1 MFFVF
6 YTEEWIFQKY
16 GIKINQI
23 MPHLTLTDN
32 NFHNPP
38 KLIDVAK
45 ETEAA
50 IHAYEDLQLV
60 ANKSLK
66 ELCKNQSLLVFPQCL
81 GEHDDGIEEQF
92 IVQFEGSAKFNDEDK
107 IVSCDDVKIKTGN
120 LMGFIGF
127 SGKGC
132 HGTKLEIRSRFSEN
146 ADNNKTENNNQD
158 FFLHYMLEKV
168 FKINLFNLNYSYN
181 NSSGLDFIYLI
192 FPYFLKRALN
202 QGLFKTYKTFERND
216 SAVKGAINVSRHI
229 RQNVPFGGRVAY
241 RSREYTFDN
250 HIMQLIRHTIEYIK
264 TKPSGKS
271 ILTQDPDTQKAVSQI
286 NEVTNETYSL
296 QKRSKVIFENLKPL
310 NHSYYLDYN
319 YLQQLC
325 LMILNNANSQYSASS
340 SPIYGILFD
349 GAWLWEEYLWIILK
363 DATLEGKNFVHPN
376 NRTGKGGIHLFK
388 KGRGLRYPD
397 FYRKSD
403 NIVLDAKYKAL
414 SYNSKNEDDIFS
426 EIKISFKRDDI
437 HQLVTY
443 MYILKA
449 EKGGFIFPDK
459 YRNEYS
465 DDTIRTLP
473 NWLELEGYGKKING
487 FGLVIP
493 SVKDYNLFK
502 DKMYNL
508 EKNLL
513 NKIDNT

>member
-1 MFFVF
+1 
-6 YTEEWIFQKY
+6 
-16 GIKINQI
+16 
-23 MPHLTLTDN
+23 MPHITLTDN

-38 KLIDVAK
+38 KLLDVAQ
-45 ETEAA
+45 ETESA

-66 ELCKNQSLLVFPQCL
+66 DLCKNQSLLVFPQCL
-81 GEHDDGIEEQF
+81 GEHDDGIEDQF

-146 ADNNKTENNNQD
+146 GQAKFAENAENSKTENYNQD

-181 NSSGLDFIYLI
+181 NSSGFDFIYLI

-264 TKPSGKS
+264 TKPNGKS

-310 NHSYYLDYN
+310 NHPYYLDYN

-325 LMILNNANSQYSASS
+325 LMILNNANSQYSTSS

-349 GAWLWEEYLWIILK
+349 GAWLWEEYLWTILK
-363 DATLEGKNFVHPN
+363 DATLGSKNFEHPTN
-376 NRTGKGGIHLFK
+376 KNRKGGIRLFDNSLDPEDSSFK
-388 KGRGLRYPD
+388 KCYRRIYPD
-397 FYRKSD
+397 FYCENSREDSND
-403 NIVLDAKYKAL
+403 GIILDAKYKRL
-414 SYNSKNEDDIFS
+414 EKGLIRDDLYQIISYMHTM
-426 EIKISFKRDDI
+426 KIS
-437 HQLVTY
+437 T
-443 MYILKA
+443 
-449 EKGGFIFPDK
+449 GGFVYPQKENEELAEQKPTK
-459 YRNEYS
+459 YHLAN
-465 DDTIRTLP
+465 DTGIIKTF
-473 NWLELEGYGKKING
+473 G
-487 FGLVIP
+487 FVIP
-493 SVKDYNLFK
+493 QCETDYEPFQRK
-502 DKMYNL
+502 IQKM
-508 EKNLL
+508 EKELVREIL
-513 NKIDNT
+513 S

>member
-1 MFFVF
+1 MS
-6 YTEEWIFQKY
+6 
-16 GIKINQI
+16 
-23 MPHLTLTDN
+23 HLTLTDN
-32 NFHNPP
+32 NFANPVSLTTLL
-38 KLIDVAK
+38 KDDVQAQ
-45 ETEAA
+45 
-50 IHAYEDLQLV
+50 IYAYEDLQLV

-92 IVQFEGSAKFNDEDK
+92 IVQFEGSAKFDDEDK

-132 HGTKLEIRSRFSEN
+132 HGTKLEIRSRFTEN
-146 ADNNKTENNNQD
+146 ADNNKAENKNQD

-168 FKINLFNLNYSYN
+168 FKINLFNLNYSYS
-181 NSSGLDFIYLI
+181 NSSGFDFIYLI

-264 TKPSGKS
+264 TKPIGKS
-271 ILTQDPDTQKAVSQI
+271 ILAQDEEIRKVVLQI

-310 NHSYYLDYN
+310 NHPYYLDYN

-325 LMILNNANSQYSASS
+325 LMILNNANCQYSASS

-349 GAWLWEEYLWIILK
+349 GAWLWEEYLWTILK
-363 DATLEGKNFVHPN
+363 DATLGSKNFEHPTN
-376 NRTGKGGIHLFK
+376 KNRKGGIRLFDNSLDPEDSSFK
-388 KGRGLRYPD
+388 KCFRRIYPD
-397 FYRKSD
+397 FYRENTKPENED
-403 NIVLDAKYKAL
+403 FLKNDGVILDAKYKQL
-414 SYNSKNEDDIFS
+414 DKGLV
-426 EIKISFKRDDI
+426 RDDLYQI
-437 HQLVTY
+437 ISY
-443 MYILKA
+443 MHTMKIPT
-449 EKGGFIFPDK
+449 GGFVYPVASTTL
-459 YRNEYS
+459 RNRES
-465 DDTIRTLP
+465 AGNVVLDTYCLANNT
-473 NWLELEGYGKKING
+473 G
-487 FGLVIP
+487 FIKSFGFVIP
-493 SVKDYNLFK
+493 ECETDYAAFQQEMRK
-502 DKMYNL
+502 TEDKL
-508 EKNLL
+508 VQEILS
-513 NKIDNT
+513 

>member
-1 MFFVF
+1 
-6 YTEEWIFQKY
+6 
-16 GIKINQI
+16 
-23 MPHLTLTDN
+23 MPHITLTDN

-38 KLIDVAK
+38 KLLDVAK
-45 ETEAA
+45 ETDSA

-66 ELCKNQSLLVFPQCL
+66 DLCKNQSLLVFPQCL

-92 IVQFEGSAKFNDEDK
+92 IVQLEGSAKFNDEDK

-181 NSSGLDFIYLI
+181 SSGFDLIYLI
-192 FPYFLKRALN
+192 FPYYLKRALN

-264 TKPSGKS
+264 TKPIGKS
-271 ILTQDPDTQKAVSQI
+271 ILTQDSDIQKAVFQI
-286 NEVTNETYSL
+286 NEVTNETYSF

-310 NHSYYLDYN
+310 NHPYYLDYN

-325 LMILNNANSQYSASS
+325 LMILNNVNSQYSASS

-349 GAWLWEEYLWIILK
+349 GAWLWEEYLWTILK
-363 DATLEGKNFVHPN
+363 DAKFGDKKFEHPTNKN
-376 NRTGKGGIHLFK
+376 RKGGIRLFDNSLDPEDSSFK
-388 KGRGLRYPD
+388 KCFRRIYPD
-397 FYRKSD
+397 FYCENSNED
-403 NIVLDAKYKAL
+403 SNDGIILDAKYKRLENGLVRDDLYQIISYMHTMKIPTGGFVYPQKEKEELAEQNPKKYYL
-414 SYNSKNEDDIFS
+414 ANNTGIIKTFGFMVPQKCNNYNSFREL
-426 EIKISFKRDDI
+426 IKAKETFLTSIN
-437 HQLVTY
+437 
-443 MYILKA
+443 
-449 EKGGFIFPDK
+449 K
-459 YRNEYS
+459 Y
-465 DDTIRTLP
+465 
-473 NWLELEGYGKKING
+473 
-487 FGLVIP
+487 
-493 SVKDYNLFK
+493 
-502 DKMYNL
+502 
-508 EKNLL
+508 
-513 NKIDNT
+513 

>member
-1 MFFVF
+1 MS
-6 YTEEWIFQKY
+6 
-16 GIKINQI
+16 
-23 MPHLTLTDN
+23 HLTVTDN

-38 KLIDVAK
+38 NLLDVAQSSDS
-45 ETEAA
+45 A

-81 GEHDDGIEEQF
+81 GEHDDGIEDQF
-92 IVQFEGSAKFNDEDK
+92 VVQLEGSAKFNDEDK
-107 IVSCDDVKIKTGN
+107 IISCDDVKIKTGN

-132 HGTKLEIRSRFSEN
+132 HGTKLEIRSRFAEN
-146 ADNNKTENNNQD
+146 AENNKTENNNQD

-181 NSSGLDFIYLI
+181 NSSGFDFIYLI

-229 RQNVPFGGRVAY
+229 RQNVPFGGRIAY

-264 TKPSGKS
+264 TKPIGKS
-271 ILTQDPDTQKAVSQI
+271 ILTQEPDIQKAVLQI

-310 NHSYYLDYN
+310 NHPYYLDYN

-325 LMILNNANSQYSASS
+325 LMILNNVNSQYSACF

-349 GAWLWEEYLWIILK
+349 GAWLWEEYLWTILK
-363 DATLEGKNFVHPN
+363 DATLDGKNFVHPTN
-376 NRTGKGGIHLFK
+376 KDGKGGIRLFDNSLDPEDSSFK
-388 KGRGLRYPD
+388 KCFRRIYPD
-397 FYRKSD
+397 FYCENSSED
-403 NIVLDAKYKAL
+403 SNDGIILDAKYKRL
-414 SYNSKNEDDIFS
+414 ENGLV
-426 EIKISFKRDDI
+426 RDDLYQI
-437 HQLVTY
+437 ISY
-443 MYILKA
+443 MHTMKIPT
-449 EKGGFIFPDK
+449 GGFIYPQKEKVKLAEQKPAK
-459 YRNEYS
+459 YHLANN
-465 DDTIRTLP
+465 TGII
-473 NWLELEGYGKKING
+473 KIFG
-487 FGLVIP
+487 FVIP
-493 SVKDYNLFK
+493 QNVSEYTSFYK
-502 DKMYNL
+502 KMENS
-508 EKNLL
+508 EKEL
-513 NKIDNT
+513 IDTL

>member
-1 MFFVF
+1 MS
-6 YTEEWIFQKY
+6 I
-16 GIKINQI
+16 
-23 MPHLTLTDN
+23 HLTLEDN
-32 NFHNPP
+32 
-38 KLIDVAK
+38 KIK
-45 ETEAA
+45 ELSDKQLSQQSQ
-50 IHAYEDLQLV
+50 IHVYEDLQLV

-66 ELCKNQSLLVFPQCL
+66 DLCKNQSLLVFPHCL

-146 ADNNKTENNNQD
+146 ADNNKAEKNNQD

-181 NSSGLDFIYLI
+181 NSSSFDLIYLI

-271 ILTQDPDTQKAVSQI
+271 ILTQDPDTQKAVLQI

-310 NHSYYLDYN
+310 NHPYYLDYN
-319 YLQQLC
+319 YLQKLC
-325 LMILNNANSQYSASS
+325 LMILNNANSQYSTSS

-349 GAWLWEEYLWIILK
+349 GAWLWEEYLWTILK
-363 DATLEGKNFVHPN
+363 DAGLGGKNFVHPTN
-376 NRTGKGGIHLFK
+376 KDRKGGIRLFDNSVDPEDSSV
-388 KGRGLRYPD
+388 RNCYRRIYPD
-397 FYRKSD
+397 FYCENLAEDSTD
-403 NIVLDAKYKAL
+403 GIILDAKYKQL
-414 SYNSKNEDDIFS
+414 DKGLV
-426 EIKISFKRDDI
+426 RDDLYQI
-437 HQLVTY
+437 ISY
-443 MYILKA
+443 MHTMKIPT
-449 EKGGFIFPDK
+449 GGFVYPVASTTLSN
-459 YRNEYS
+459 RES
-465 DDTIRTLP
+465 DSYHLANNTGVI
-473 NWLELEGYGKKING
+473 KSFG
-487 FGLVIP
+487 FVIP
-493 SVKDYNLFK
+493 ECETDYAAFQQEMRKTEDELVQ
-502 DKMYNL
+502 
-508 EKNLL
+508 EIHR
-513 NKIDNT
+513 KIF

>member
-1 MFFVF
+1 MS
-6 YTEEWIFQKY
+6 
-16 GIKINQI
+16 
-23 MPHLTLTDN
+23 HLTLTDN
-32 NFHNPP
+32 NFANPVS
-38 KLIDVAK
+38 LTTLLEDNVQAQILV
-45 ETEAA
+45 
-50 IHAYEDLQLV
+50 YEDLQLV
-60 ANKSLK
+60 GNKSLK

-92 IVQFEGSAKFNDEDK
+92 IFQFEGSAKINDEGK

-146 ADNNKTENNNQD
+146 KNQD

-181 NSSGLDFIYLI
+181 NFSGFDFIYLI

-271 ILTQDPDTQKAVSQI
+271 ILTQEPDTQKAVLQI

-310 NHSYYLDYN
+310 NHPYYLDYN

-325 LMILNNANSQYSASS
+325 LMILNNANSQYSTSS

-349 GAWLWEEYLWIILK
+349 GAWLWEEYLWTILN
-363 DATLEGKNFVHPN
+363 DATLVGKNFVHPTN
-376 NRTGKGGIHLFK
+376 KDRKGGIRLFDTSLDPEDSSFK
-388 KGRGLRYPD
+388 KCYRRIYPD
-397 FYRKSD
+397 FYCENSREDSND
-403 NIVLDAKYKAL
+403 GIILDAKYKRL
-414 SYNSKNEDDIFS
+414 ENGLV
-426 EIKISFKRDDI
+426 RDDLYQIISYMHTMKI
-437 HQLVTY
+437 HT
-443 MYILKA
+443 
-449 EKGGFIFPDK
+449 GGFIYPIASTTLNKRESAGNVVLDK
-459 YRNEYS
+459 YCLANN
-465 DDTIRTLP
+465 T
-473 NWLELEGYGKKING
+473 G
-487 FGLVIP
+487 FIKSFGFVIP
-493 SVKDYNLFK
+493 ECENNYVAFQQKMQNAEMDFVQQRLSTSIKKD
-502 DKMYNL
+502 
-508 EKNLL
+508 E
-513 NKIDNT
+513 

>member
-1 MFFVF
+1 
-6 YTEEWIFQKY
+6 
-16 GIKINQI
+16 

-32 NFHNPP
+32 NFNNPP

-45 ETEAA
+45 ETDSA
-50 IHAYEDLQLV
+50 IRVYEDLQLV

-66 ELCKNQSLLVFPQCL
+66 DLCKNQSLLVFPQCL

-132 HGTKLEIRSRFSEN
+132 HGTKLEIRSRF
-146 ADNNKTENNNQD
+146 TENGEETENKNQD

-181 NSSGLDFIYLI
+181 NSSSFDLIYLI

-264 TKPSGKS
+264 TKPIGKS
-271 ILTQDPDTQKAVSQI
+271 ILAQDEEIRKAVAQFV
-286 NEVTNETYSL
+286 EVTNETYSL

-310 NHSYYLDYN
+310 NHPYYLDYN

-349 GAWLWEEYLWIILK
+349 GAWLWEEYLWTILK
-363 DATLEGKNFVHPN
+363 GATLGSKKFEHPTN
-376 NRTGKGGIHLFK
+376 KDRKGGIRLFDNSLDPEDSSVK
-388 KGRGLRYPD
+388 NCYRRIYPD
-397 FYRKSD
+397 FYRENTKPENED
-403 NIVLDAKYKAL
+403 FLKNDGVILDAKYKQL
-414 SYNSKNEDDIFS
+414 DKGLV
-426 EIKISFKRDDI
+426 RDDLYQI
-437 HQLVTY
+437 ISY
-443 MYILKA
+443 MHTMKIPT
-449 EKGGFIFPDK
+449 GGFIYPVASTTLSNRESAENVVLDK
-459 YRNEYS
+459 YCLANNTGVIKS
-465 DDTIRTLP
+465 F
-473 NWLELEGYGKKING
+473 G
-487 FGLVIP
+487 FVIP
-493 SVKDYNLFK
+493 ESETDYAAFQQEMRK
-502 DKMYNL
+502 TEDKL
-508 EKNLL
+508 VQEILS
-513 NKIDNT
+513 

>member
-1 MFFVF
+1 
-6 YTEEWIFQKY
+6 
-16 GIKINQI
+16 
-23 MPHLTLTDN
+23 MPHITLTDN

-38 KLIDVAK
+38 KLLEVAK
-45 ETEAA
+45 ETDSA
-50 IHAYEDLQLV
+50 IYAYEDLQLV

-66 ELCKNQSLLVFPQCL
+66 DLCKNQSLLVFPQCL
-81 GEHDDGIEEQF
+81 GEHEDGIEDQF

-146 ADNNKTENNNQD
+146 GEAKFAENNNQD

-181 NSSGLDFIYLI
+181 NSSGFDFIYLI

-264 TKPSGKS
+264 TKPNGKS
-271 ILTQDPDTQKAVSQI
+271 ILTQEPDIQKAVFQI

-310 NHSYYLDYN
+310 NHPYYLDYN

-325 LMILNNANSQYSASS
+325 LMILNNANSQYSTSS

-349 GAWLWEEYLWIILK
+349 GAWLWEEYLWTILK
-363 DATLEGKNFVHPN
+363 DAKFGDKKFVHPTN
-376 NRTGKGGIHLFK
+376 KDRKGGIRLFDNSLDPEDSSVK
-388 KGRGLRYPD
+388 NCYRRIYPD
-397 FYRKSD
+397 FYCENSREDSND
-403 NIVLDAKYKAL
+403 GIILDAKYKRL
-414 SYNSKNEDDIFS
+414 ENGLVRDDLYQIISYMHTM
-426 EIKISFKRDDI
+426 KISTGGFVYPQKEKEDLSEQKPAKYHLANNTGIIKTFGFVVPQCETDYEPF
-437 HQLVTY
+437 QKK
-443 MYILKA
+443 MQKA
-449 EKGGFIFPDK
+449 EK
-459 YRNEYS
+459 
-465 DDTIRTLP
+465 
-473 NWLELEGYGKKING
+473 ELVREI
-487 FGLVIP
+487 L
-493 SVKDYNLFK
+493 S
-502 DKMYNL
+502 
-508 EKNLL
+508 
-513 NKIDNT
+513 

>member
-1 MFFVF
+1 
-6 YTEEWIFQKY
+6 
-16 GIKINQI
+16 

-38 KLIDVAK
+38 KLLEVAK
-45 ETEAA
+45 ETDSA
-50 IHAYEDLQLV
+50 IQAYEDLQLV

-66 ELCKNQSLLVFPQCL
+66 DLCKNQSLLVFPQCL

-107 IVSCDDVKIKTGN
+107 IISCDDVKIKTGN

-146 ADNNKTENNNQD
+146 ADNNKAEKNNQD

-181 NSSGLDFIYLI
+181 NSSGFDFIYLI

-264 TKPSGKS
+264 TKPIGKS

-310 NHSYYLDYN
+310 NHPYYLDYN

-325 LMILNNANSQYSASS
+325 LMILNNANSQYSTSS

-349 GAWLWEEYLWIILK
+349 GAWLWEKYLWTILK
-363 DATLEGKNFVHPN
+363 DAKFGCKNFVHPTN
-376 NRTGKGGIHLFK
+376 KDRKGGIRLFDNTISDEDSSV
-388 KGRGLRYPD
+388 RNCYRRIYPD
-397 FYRKSD
+397 FYCENLAEDSTD
-403 NIVLDAKYKAL
+403 GIILDAKYKQL
-414 SYNSKNEDDIFS
+414 EKGLV
-426 EIKISFKRDDI
+426 RDDLYQI
-437 HQLVTY
+437 ISY
-443 MYILKA
+443 MHTMKIPT
-449 EKGGFIFPDK
+449 GGFVYPVASTTLNN
-459 YRNEYS
+459 RESAGNVVL
-465 DDTIRTLP
+465 DTYCLANNT
-473 NWLELEGYGKKING
+473 G
-487 FGLVIP
+487 FIKSFGFVIP
-493 SVKDYNLFK
+493 ECETDYEPFQK
-502 DKMYNL
+502 KMKKTEDEL
-508 EKNLL
+508 VQEIHR
-513 NKIDNT
+513 KIF

>member
-1 MFFVF
+1 
-6 YTEEWIFQKY
+6 
-16 GIKINQI
+16 

-38 KLIDVAK
+38 KLLEVAK
-45 ETEAA
+45 ETDSA
-50 IHAYEDLQLV
+50 IQAYEDLQLV

-66 ELCKNQSLLVFPQCL
+66 DLCKNQSLLVFPQCL

-132 HGTKLEIRSRFSEN
+132 HGTKLEIHSRFSEN
-146 ADNNKTENNNQD
+146 AENNKTENYNQD

-181 NSSGLDFIYLI
+181 NSSGFDFIYLI

-264 TKPSGKS
+264 TKPIGKS
-271 ILTQDPDTQKAVSQI
+271 ILTQDPDTQKAVFQI

-310 NHSYYLDYN
+310 NHPYYLDYN

-349 GAWLWEEYLWIILK
+349 CAWLWEEYLWTILK
-363 DATLEGKNFVHPN
+363 GATLVGKNFVHPTN
-376 NRTGKGGIHLFK
+376 KNRKGGIRLFDNSLDSEDSSFK
-388 KGRGLRYPD
+388 NCYRRIYPD
-397 FYRKSD
+397 FYCENSREDSND
-403 NIVLDAKYKAL
+403 GIILDAKYKRL
-414 SYNSKNEDDIFS
+414 ENGLVRDDLYQIISYMHTMKISTGGFVYPQKEKEELAEQNSKKYYLANNTGIIKTFGFVVPQCETDYEPFQRKIQKMETELVR
-426 EIKISFKRDDI
+426 EILS
-437 HQLVTY
+437 
-443 MYILKA
+443 
-449 EKGGFIFPDK
+449 
-459 YRNEYS
+459 
-465 DDTIRTLP
+465 
-473 NWLELEGYGKKING
+473 
-487 FGLVIP
+487 
-493 SVKDYNLFK
+493 
-502 DKMYNL
+502 
-508 EKNLL
+508 
-513 NKIDNT
+513 

>member
-1 MFFVF
+1 
-6 YTEEWIFQKY
+6 
-16 GIKINQI
+16 

-81 GEHDDGIEEQF
+81 GDHDDGIEEQF

-132 HGTKLEIRSRFSEN
+132 HGTKLEIRSRFAEN
-146 ADNNKTENNNQD
+146 GEETENNNQD

-181 NSSGLDFIYLI
+181 NSSGFDFIYLI

-202 QGLFKTYKTFERND
+202 QALFKTYKTFERND

-250 HIMQLIRHTIEYIK
+250 HITQLIRHTIEYIK

-271 ILTQDPDTQKAVSQI
+271 ILTQDSDIQKAVSQI

-310 NHSYYLDYN
+310 NHPYYLDYN

-349 GAWLWEEYLWIILK
+349 GAWLWEEYLWTILK
-363 DATLEGKNFVHPN
+363 DATLGSKKFEHPTNKN
-376 NRTGKGGIHLFK
+376 RKGGIRLFDNSLDPEDSSFK
-388 KGRGLRYPD
+388 KCYRRIYPD
-397 FYRKSD
+397 FYCENSREDSND
-403 NIVLDAKYKAL
+403 GIILDAKYKRLENGLVRDDLYQIISYMHTMKIPTGGFVYPQKEKEELAEQNPKKYHL
-414 SYNSKNEDDIFS
+414 ANNTGIIKSFGFEVPQKCNNYNSFREL
-426 EIKISFKRDDI
+426 IKAKETFLTSI
-437 HQLVTY
+437 
-443 MYILKA
+443 
-449 EKGGFIFPDK
+449 DK
-459 YRNEYS
+459 Y
-465 DDTIRTLP
+465 
-473 NWLELEGYGKKING
+473 
-487 FGLVIP
+487 
-493 SVKDYNLFK
+493 
-502 DKMYNL
+502 
-508 EKNLL
+508 
-513 NKIDNT
+513 

>member
-1 MFFVF
+1 MS
-6 YTEEWIFQKY
+6 
-16 GIKINQI
+16 
-23 MPHLTLTDN
+23 HLTLTDN

-38 KLIDVAK
+38 KLLEVAQSS
-45 ETEAA
+45 ASA

-81 GEHDDGIEEQF
+81 GEHDDGIEDQF
-92 IVQFEGSAKFNDEDK
+92 VVQLEGSAKFNDEDK

-132 HGTKLEIRSRFSEN
+132 HGTKLEIRSRFAEN
-146 ADNNKTENNNQD
+146 ADNNKTENYNQD

-181 NSSGLDFIYLI
+181 NSSGFDFIYLI

-216 SAVKGAINVSRHI
+216 SAVKGAINVSCHI
-229 RQNVPFGGRVAY
+229 RQNVPFGGRIAY

-264 TKPSGKS
+264 TKPIGKS
-271 ILTQDPDTQKAVSQI
+271 ILTQDSDIQKAVSQI

-310 NHSYYLDYN
+310 NHPYYLDYN

-325 LMILNNANSQYSASS
+325 LMILNNVNSQYSASS

-349 GAWLWEEYLWIILK
+349 GAWLWEEYLWTILK
-363 DATLEGKNFVHPN
+363 EATLDGKNFVHPTN
-376 NRTGKGGIHLFK
+376 KDRKGGIRLFDNSLDPEDSSV
-388 KGRGLRYPD
+388 RNCYRRIYPD
-397 FYRKSD
+397 FYCENSTED
-403 NIVLDAKYKAL
+403 SNDGIILDAKYKRL
-414 SYNSKNEDDIFS
+414 ENGLV
-426 EIKISFKRDDI
+426 RDDLYQI
-437 HQLVTY
+437 ISY
-443 MYILKA
+443 MHTMKIPT
-449 EKGGFIFPDK
+449 GGFIYPQKENEELAEQNPTK
-459 YRNEYS
+459 YLLAN
-465 DDTIRTLP
+465 DTGIIKTF
-473 NWLELEGYGKKING
+473 G
-487 FGLVIP
+487 FVIP
-493 SVKDYNLFK
+493 QNVSEYTSFCK
-502 DKMYNL
+502 KMENS
-508 EKNLL
+508 EKEL
-513 NKIDNT
+513 IDTL

>member
-1 MFFVF
+1 
-6 YTEEWIFQKY
+6 
-16 GIKINQI
+16 
-23 MPHLTLTDN
+23 MPHITLIDN
-32 NFHNPP
+32 NFANLVSLTTLL
-38 KLIDVAK
+38 KDDVDSQ
-45 ETEAA
+45 

-60 ANKSLK
+60 ANKNLK

-92 IVQFEGSAKFNDEDK
+92 IVQFEGSAKINDEDK

-181 NSSGLDFIYLI
+181 NSSGFDFIYLI

-229 RQNVPFGGRVAY
+229 RQNVPFGGRIVY

-250 HIMQLIRHTIEYIK
+250 HIMQLIRHTIEFVK
-264 TKPSGKS
+264 TKPVGKS
-271 ILTQDPDTQKAVSQI
+271 ILAQDEEIRKAVSQI
-286 NEVTNETYSL
+286 VEVTNETYSL

-310 NHSYYLDYN
+310 NHPYYLDYN
-319 YLQQLC
+319 YLQKIC
-325 LMILNNANSQYSASS
+325 LMILNNVNSQYSTSS

-349 GAWLWEEYLWIILK
+349 GAWLWEEYLWTILK
-363 DATLEGKNFVHPN
+363 GATLVGKNFVHPTN
-376 NRTGKGGIHLFK
+376 KNRKGGIRLFDNSLDPEDSSFK
-388 KGRGLRYPD
+388 KCYRRIYPD
-397 FYRKSD
+397 FYRENTKPENED
-403 NIVLDAKYKAL
+403 FLKNDGVILDAKYKQL
-414 SYNSKNEDDIFS
+414 DKGLV
-426 EIKISFKRDDI
+426 RDDLYQI
-437 HQLVTY
+437 ISY
-443 MYILKA
+443 MHTMKIPT
-449 EKGGFIFPDK
+449 GGFVYPVASTTL
-459 YRNEYS
+459 RNRES
-465 DDTIRTLP
+465 AGNVVLDTYCLANNT
-473 NWLELEGYGKKING
+473 G
-487 FGLVIP
+487 FIKSFGFVIP
-493 SVKDYNLFK
+493 ECETDYAAFQQEMRK
-502 DKMYNL
+502 TEDKL
-508 EKNLL
+508 VQEILS
-513 NKIDNT
+513 

>member
-1 MFFVF
+1 
-6 YTEEWIFQKY
+6 
-16 GIKINQI
+16 
-23 MPHLTLTDN
+23 MPHITLTDN

-45 ETEAA
+45 ETDSA
-50 IHAYEDLQLV
+50 IQTYEDLQLV

-66 ELCKNQSLLVFPQCL
+66 DLCKNQSLLVFPQCL

-132 HGTKLEIRSRFSEN
+132 HGTKLEIRSRFAE
-146 ADNNKTENNNQD
+146 NNKTENNNQD

-168 FKINLFNLNYSYN
+168 FKINLFNLNYSYS
-181 NSSGLDFIYLI
+181 NSSGFDFIYLI

-264 TKPSGKS
+264 TKPIGKS
-271 ILTQDPDTQKAVSQI
+271 ILTQDPDTQKAVFQI

-310 NHSYYLDYN
+310 NHPYYLDYN

-349 GAWLWEEYLWIILK
+349 CAWLWEEYLWTILK
-363 DATLEGKNFVHPN
+363 DAKFGDKKFEHPTN
-376 NRTGKGGIHLFK
+376 KDRKGGIRLFDNSLDPEDSSFK
-388 KGRGLRYPD
+388 KCYRRIYPD
-397 FYRKSD
+397 FYCENSNEESND
-403 NIVLDAKYKAL
+403 GIILDAKYKRL
-414 SYNSKNEDDIFS
+414 ENGLVRDDLYQIISYMHTMKISTGGFVYPQKEKEELAEQNSKKYYLANNTGIIKTFGFVVPQCETDYEPFQRKIQKMETELVR
-426 EIKISFKRDDI
+426 EILS
-437 HQLVTY
+437 
-443 MYILKA
+443 
-449 EKGGFIFPDK
+449 
-459 YRNEYS
+459 
-465 DDTIRTLP
+465 
-473 NWLELEGYGKKING
+473 
-487 FGLVIP
+487 
-493 SVKDYNLFK
+493 
-502 DKMYNL
+502 
-508 EKNLL
+508 
-513 NKIDNT
+513 

>member
-1 MFFVF
+1 MS
-6 YTEEWIFQKY
+6 
-16 GIKINQI
+16 
-23 MPHLTLTDN
+23 HLTLTDN
-32 NFHNPP
+32 NFANPVS
-38 KLIDVAK
+38 LTTLLEDNVQAQILV
-45 ETEAA
+45 
-50 IHAYEDLQLV
+50 YEDLQLV
-60 ANKSLK
+60 GNKSLK

-92 IVQFEGSAKFNDEDK
+92 IVQLEGSAKINDEGK

-146 ADNNKTENNNQD
+146 KNQD

-181 NSSGLDFIYLI
+181 NFSGFDFIYLI

-271 ILTQDPDTQKAVSQI
+271 ILTQEPDTQKAVLQI

-310 NHSYYLDYN
+310 NHPYYLDYN

-325 LMILNNANSQYSASS
+325 LMILNNANSQYSTSS

-349 GAWLWEEYLWIILK
+349 GAWLWEEYLWTILN
-363 DATLEGKNFVHPN
+363 DATLVGKNFVHPTN
-376 NRTGKGGIHLFK
+376 KDRKGGIRLFDTSLDPEDSSFK
-388 KGRGLRYPD
+388 KCYRRIYPD
-397 FYRKSD
+397 FYCENSREDSND
-403 NIVLDAKYKAL
+403 GIILDAKYKRL
-414 SYNSKNEDDIFS
+414 ENGLV
-426 EIKISFKRDDI
+426 RDDLYQIISYMHTMKI
-437 HQLVTY
+437 HT
-443 MYILKA
+443 
-449 EKGGFIFPDK
+449 GGFIYPIASTTLNKRESAGNVVLDK
-459 YRNEYS
+459 YCLANN
-465 DDTIRTLP
+465 T
-473 NWLELEGYGKKING
+473 G
-487 FGLVIP
+487 FIKSFGFVIP
-493 SVKDYNLFK
+493 ECENNYVAFQQKMQNAEMDFVQQRLSTSIKKD
-502 DKMYNL
+502 
-508 EKNLL
+508 E
-513 NKIDNT
+513 

>member
-1 MFFVF
+1 MS
-6 YTEEWIFQKY
+6 I
-16 GIKINQI
+16 
-23 MPHLTLTDN
+23 HLTLEDN
-32 NFHNPP
+32 
-38 KLIDVAK
+38 KIK
-45 ETEAA
+45 ELSDKQLSQQSQ
-50 IHAYEDLQLV
+50 IHVYEDLQLV

-66 ELCKNQSLLVFPQCL
+66 DLCKNQSLLVFPHCL

-146 ADNNKTENNNQD
+146 ADNNKAEKNNQD

-181 NSSGLDFIYLI
+181 NSSSFDLIYLI
-192 FPYFLKRALN
+192 FPYFLKRALK

-271 ILTQDPDTQKAVSQI
+271 ILTQDPDTQKAVLQI

-310 NHSYYLDYN
+310 NHPYYLDYN
-319 YLQQLC
+319 YLQKLC
-325 LMILNNANSQYSASS
+325 LMILNNANSQYSTSS

-349 GAWLWEEYLWIILK
+349 GAWLWEEYLWTILK
-363 DATLEGKNFVHPN
+363 DAGLGGKNFVHPTN
-376 NRTGKGGIHLFK
+376 KDRKGGIRLFDNSVDPEDSSV
-388 KGRGLRYPD
+388 RNCYRRIYPD
-397 FYRKSD
+397 FYCENLAEDSTD
-403 NIVLDAKYKAL
+403 GIILDAKYKQL
-414 SYNSKNEDDIFS
+414 DKGLV
-426 EIKISFKRDDI
+426 RDDLYQI
-437 HQLVTY
+437 ISY
-443 MYILKA
+443 MHTMKIPT
-449 EKGGFIFPDK
+449 GGFVYPVASTTLSN
-459 YRNEYS
+459 RES
-465 DDTIRTLP
+465 DSYHLANNTGVI
-473 NWLELEGYGKKING
+473 KSFG
-487 FGLVIP
+487 FVIP
-493 SVKDYNLFK
+493 ECETDYAAFQQEMRKTEDELVQ
-502 DKMYNL
+502 
-508 EKNLL
+508 EIHR
-513 NKIDNT
+513 KIF

>member
-1 MFFVF
+1 MS
-6 YTEEWIFQKY
+6 
-16 GIKINQI
+16 
-23 MPHLTLTDN
+23 HLTLTDN
-32 NFHNPP
+32 NFANPVS
-38 KLIDVAK
+38 LTTLLEDNVQAQILV
-45 ETEAA
+45 
-50 IHAYEDLQLV
+50 YEDLQLV
-60 ANKSLK
+60 GNKSLK

-92 IVQFEGSAKFNDEDK
+92 IVQFEGSAKINDEGK

-146 ADNNKTENNNQD
+146 KNQD

-181 NSSGLDFIYLI
+181 NFSGFDFIYLI

-271 ILTQDPDTQKAVSQI
+271 ILTQEPDTQKAVLQI

-310 NHSYYLDYN
+310 NHPYYLDYN

-325 LMILNNANSQYSASS
+325 LMILNNANSQYSTSS

-349 GAWLWEEYLWIILK
+349 GAWLWEEYLWTILN
-363 DATLEGKNFVHPN
+363 DATLVGKNFVHPTN
-376 NRTGKGGIHLFK
+376 KDRKGGIRLFDTSLDPEDSSFK
-388 KGRGLRYPD
+388 KCYRRIYPD
-397 FYRKSD
+397 FYCENSREDSND
-403 NIVLDAKYKAL
+403 GIILDAKYKRL
-414 SYNSKNEDDIFS
+414 ENGLV
-426 EIKISFKRDDI
+426 RDDLYQIISYMHTMKI
-437 HQLVTY
+437 HT
-443 MYILKA
+443 
-449 EKGGFIFPDK
+449 GGFIYPIASTTLNKRESAGNVVLDK
-459 YRNEYS
+459 YCLANN
-465 DDTIRTLP
+465 T
-473 NWLELEGYGKKING
+473 G
-487 FGLVIP
+487 FIKSFGFVIP
-493 SVKDYNLFK
+493 ECENNYVAFQQKMQNAEMDFVQQRLSTSIKKD
-502 DKMYNL
+502 
-508 EKNLL
+508 E
-513 NKIDNT
+513 

>member
-1 MFFVF
+1 
-6 YTEEWIFQKY
+6 
-16 GIKINQI
+16 
-23 MPHLTLTDN
+23 MPHITLTDN

-38 KLIDVAK
+38 KLLEVAK
-45 ETEAA
+45 ENEAA

-66 ELCKNQSLLVFPQCL
+66 DLCKNQSLLVFPQCL
-81 GEHDDGIEEQF
+81 GEHDDGIEDQF

-107 IVSCDDVKIKTGN
+107 IVSCDDVKIKTEN

-146 ADNNKTENNNQD
+146 GEAKFAENAENNKTENNNQD

-181 NSSGLDFIYLI
+181 NSSGFDFIYLI

-229 RQNVPFGGRVAY
+229 RQNLPFGGRVAY

-264 TKPSGKS
+264 TKPIGKS
-271 ILTQDPDTQKAVSQI
+271 ILIQDPDTQKAVSQI

-310 NHSYYLDYN
+310 NHPYYLDYN

-325 LMILNNANSQYSASS
+325 LMILNNANSQYSTSS

-349 GAWLWEEYLWIILK
+349 GAWLWEEYL
-363 DATLEGKNFVHPN
+363 ATVLCDSNSGDKKFGHPN

-388 KGRGLRYPD
+388 NGRGLRYPD
-397 FYRKSD
+397 FYRKTD

-459 YRNEYS
+459 SRKEHS
-465 DDTIRTLP
+465 DDTILSLP

-487 FGLVIP
+487 FGLIIP
-493 SVKDYNLFK
+493 SVEDYNLFK
-502 DKMYNL
+502 DKMHNL

-513 NKIDNT
+513 NIIDNA

>member
-1 MFFVF
+1 
-6 YTEEWIFQKY
+6 
-16 GIKINQI
+16 
-23 MPHLTLTDN
+23 MPHITLTDN
-32 NFHNPP
+32 NFHNPS

-45 ETEAA
+45 ETDSA
-50 IHAYEDLQLV
+50 IQAYEDLQLV

-66 ELCKNQSLLVFPQCL
+66 DLCKNQSLLVFPQCL
-81 GEHDDGIEEQF
+81 GEHDDGIEEQL

-127 SGKGC
+127 SGKRC

-146 ADNNKTENNNQD
+146 GEAKFAENTDNNKTENNNQD

-181 NSSGLDFIYLI
+181 NSSGFDFIYLI

-216 SAVKGAINVSRHI
+216 SAVKGAINVNRHI

-264 TKPSGKS
+264 TKPNGKS

-286 NEVTNETYSL
+286 NEVTNETYSF

-310 NHSYYLDYN
+310 NHPYYLDYN

-325 LMILNNANSQYSASS
+325 LMILNNANSQYSTSS

-349 GAWLWEEYLWIILK
+349 GAWLWEEYLWTILK
-363 DATLEGKNFVHPN
+363 DAKFGDKKFEHPTN
-376 NRTGKGGIHLFK
+376 KDRKGGIRLFDNSLDPEDSSFK
-388 KGRGLRYPD
+388 KCYRRIYPD
-397 FYRKSD
+397 FYCENSREDSND
-403 NIVLDAKYKAL
+403 GIILDAKYKRL
-414 SYNSKNEDDIFS
+414 ENGLVRDDLYQIISYMHTMRISTGGFVYPQKENEELAEQNPKKYYLANDTGI
-426 EIKISFKRDDI
+426 IKIF
-437 HQLVTY
+437 
-443 MYILKA
+443 
-449 EKGGFIFPDK
+449 GF
-459 YRNEYS
+459 
-465 DDTIRTLP
+465 
-473 NWLELEGYGKKING
+473 
-487 FGLVIP
+487 VIP
-493 SVKDYNLFK
+493 QCETDYEPFQK
-502 DKMYNL
+502 KMQKV
-508 EKNLL
+508 EKELVREIL
-513 NKIDNT
+513 S

>member
-1 MFFVF
+1 
-6 YTEEWIFQKY
+6 
-16 GIKINQI
+16 

-38 KLIDVAK
+38 KLLDVAK
-45 ETEAA
+45 ENESA
-50 IHAYEDLQLV
+50 IHVYEDLQLV

-66 ELCKNQSLLVFPQCL
+66 DLCKNQSLLVFPQCL

-92 IVQFEGSAKFNDEDK
+92 IVQLEGSAKFNDEDK

-146 ADNNKTENNNQD
+146 GEAKFAENADNNKTENYNQD

-181 NSSGLDFIYLI
+181 NSSGFDLIYLI

-229 RQNVPFGGRVAY
+229 RQNVPFWGRVAY

-264 TKPSGKS
+264 TKPNGKS
-271 ILTQDPDTQKAVSQI
+271 ILTQEPDIQKAVLQI

-310 NHSYYLDYN
+310 NHPYYLDYN

-325 LMILNNANSQYSASS
+325 LMILNNANSQYTASS

-349 GAWLWEEYLWIILK
+349 GAWLWEEYLWTILK
-363 DATLEGKNFVHPN
+363 DAELEGKNFVHPN
-376 NRTGKGGIHLFK
+376 NRTGKDGIHLFK
-388 KGRGLRYPD
+388 NGRGFRYPD

-502 DKMYNL
+502 DKMYTL
-508 EKNLL
+508 EENLL

>member
-1 MFFVF
+1 MS
-6 YTEEWIFQKY
+6 I
-16 GIKINQI
+16 
-23 MPHLTLTDN
+23 HLTLEDN
-32 NFHNPP
+32 
-38 KLIDVAK
+38 KIK
-45 ETEAA
+45 ELSDKQLSQQSQ
-50 IHAYEDLQLV
+50 IHVYEDLQLV

-66 ELCKNQSLLVFPQCL
+66 DLCKNQSLLVFPHCL

-92 IVQFEGSAKFNDEDK
+92 IVQFEGSAKINDEDK

-146 ADNNKTENNNQD
+146 ADNNKAEKNNQD

-181 NSSGLDFIYLI
+181 NSSSFDLIYLI

-271 ILTQDPDTQKAVSQI
+271 ILTQDPDTQKAVLQI

-310 NHSYYLDYN
+310 NHPYYLDYN
-319 YLQQLC
+319 YLQKLC
-325 LMILNNANSQYSASS
+325 LMILNNANSQYSTSS

-349 GAWLWEEYLWIILK
+349 GAWLWEEYLWTILK
-363 DATLEGKNFVHPN
+363 DAGLGGKNFVHPTN
-376 NRTGKGGIHLFK
+376 KDRKGGIRLFDNSVDPEDSSV
-388 KGRGLRYPD
+388 RNCYRRIYPD
-397 FYRKSD
+397 FYCENLAEDSTD
-403 NIVLDAKYKAL
+403 GIILDAKYKQL
-414 SYNSKNEDDIFS
+414 DKGLV
-426 EIKISFKRDDI
+426 RDDLYQI
-437 HQLVTY
+437 ISY
-443 MYILKA
+443 MHTMKIPT
-449 EKGGFIFPDK
+449 GGFVYPVASTTLSN
-459 YRNEYS
+459 RES
-465 DDTIRTLP
+465 DSYHLANNTGVI
-473 NWLELEGYGKKING
+473 KSFG
-487 FGLVIP
+487 FVIP
-493 SVKDYNLFK
+493 ECETDYAAFQQEMRKTEDELVQ
-502 DKMYNL
+502 
-508 EKNLL
+508 EIHR
-513 NKIDNT
+513 KIF

>member
-1 MFFVF
+1 
-6 YTEEWIFQKY
+6 
-16 GIKINQI
+16 
-23 MPHLTLTDN
+23 MPHITLIDN
-32 NFHNPP
+32 NFANLVSLTTLL
-38 KLIDVAK
+38 KDDVDSQ
-45 ETEAA
+45 

-60 ANKSLK
+60 ANKNLK

-92 IVQFEGSAKFNDEDK
+92 IVQFEGSAKINDEDK

-132 HGTKLEIRSRFSEN
+132 HGTKLEIRSRFAE
-146 ADNNKTENNNQD
+146 NNKTENNNQD

-168 FKINLFNLNYSYN
+168 FKINLFNLSYSYN
-181 NSSGLDFIYLI
+181 NSSGFDFIYLI

-264 TKPSGKS
+264 TKPNGKS
-271 ILTQDPDTQKAVSQI
+271 ILTQDPDIQKAVFQI
-286 NEVTNETYSL
+286 NEVTNETYSF

-310 NHSYYLDYN
+310 NHPYYLDYN

-325 LMILNNANSQYSASS
+325 LMILNNANSQYSTSF

-349 GAWLWEEYLWIILK
+349 GAWLWEEYLWTILK
-363 DATLEGKNFVHPN
+363 DAGLGGKNFVHPTN
-376 NRTGKGGIHLFK
+376 KDRKGGIRLFDNSVDPEDSSV
-388 KGRGLRYPD
+388 RNCYRRIYPD
-397 FYRKSD
+397 FYCENSREDSND
-403 NIVLDAKYKAL
+403 GIILDAKYKRL
-414 SYNSKNEDDIFS
+414 ENGLV
-426 EIKISFKRDDI
+426 RDDLYQI
-437 HQLVTY
+437 ISY
-443 MYILKA
+443 MHTMKIPT
-449 EKGGFIFPDK
+449 GGFVYPVASTTLSN
-459 YRNEYS
+459 RES
-465 DDTIRTLP
+465 DSYHLANNTGVI
-473 NWLELEGYGKKING
+473 KSFG
-487 FGLVIP
+487 FVIP
-493 SVKDYNLFK
+493 ECETDYAAFQQEMRKTEDELVQ
-502 DKMYNL
+502 
-508 EKNLL
+508 EIHR
-513 NKIDNT
+513 KIF

>member
-1 MFFVF
+1 MS
-6 YTEEWIFQKY
+6 
-16 GIKINQI
+16 
-23 MPHLTLTDN
+23 HLTLTDN

-38 KLIDVAK
+38 KFLDVAK
-45 ETEAA
+45 ETDSA

-81 GEHDDGIEEQF
+81 GEHDDGIEDQF
-92 IVQFEGSAKFNDEDK
+92 VVQLEGSAKFNDEDK
-107 IVSCDDVKIKTGN
+107 IISCDDVKIKTGN

-132 HGTKLEIRSRFSEN
+132 HGTKLEIRSRFAEN
-146 ADNNKTENNNQD
+146 AENNKTENNNQD

-181 NSSGLDFIYLI
+181 NSSGFDFIYLI

-229 RQNVPFGGRVAY
+229 RQNVPFGGRIAY
-241 RSREYTFDN
+241 RSREYTLDN

-264 TKPSGKS
+264 TKPIGKS
-271 ILTQDPDTQKAVSQI
+271 ILTQDPDIQKAVLQI

-296 QKRSKVIFENLKPL
+296 QKRGKVIFENLKPL
-310 NHSYYLDYN
+310 NHPYYLDYN

-349 GAWLWEEYLWIILK
+349 GAWLWEEYLWAILK
-363 DATLEGKNFVHPN
+363 DATLDGKNFVHPTN
-376 NRTGKGGIHLFK
+376 KERKGGIRLFDNSLDPEDSSFK
-388 KGRGLRYPD
+388 KCFRRIYPD
-397 FYRKSD
+397 FYCENSSED
-403 NIVLDAKYKAL
+403 SNDGIILDAKYKRL
-414 SYNSKNEDDIFS
+414 ENGLV
-426 EIKISFKRDDI
+426 RDDLYQI
-437 HQLVTY
+437 ISY
-443 MYILKA
+443 MHTMKIPT
-449 EKGGFIFPDK
+449 GGFIYPQKEKVKLAEQKPAK
-459 YRNEYS
+459 YHLANN
-465 DDTIRTLP
+465 TGII
-473 NWLELEGYGKKING
+473 KIFG
-487 FGLVIP
+487 FVIP
-493 SVKDYNLFK
+493 QNVSEYTSFYK
-502 DKMYNL
+502 KMENS
-508 EKNLL
+508 EKEL
-513 NKIDNT
+513 IDTL

>member
-1 MFFVF
+1 MS
-6 YTEEWIFQKY
+6 Y
-16 GIKINQI
+16 
-23 MPHLTLTDN
+23 LTLTDN

-38 KLIDVAK
+38 KLLDVAQ
-45 ETEAA
+45 ETDSA

-60 ANKSLK
+60 ANKNLK

-127 SGKGC
+127 SGKEC

-146 ADNNKTENNNQD
+146 ADNNKAEKNNQD
-158 FFLHYMLEKV
+158 FFLHYMLEKI

-181 NSSGLDFIYLI
+181 NSSGFDLIYLI

-264 TKPSGKS
+264 TKPVGKS
-271 ILTQDPDTQKAVSQI
+271 ILAQDEEIRKAVLQI
-286 NEVTNETYSL
+286 NEVTNETYSF

-310 NHSYYLDYN
+310 NHPYYLDYN

-325 LMILNNANSQYSASS
+325 LMILNNANSQYSTSS

-349 GAWLWEEYLWIILK
+349 GAWLWEEYLWTILK
-363 DATLEGKNFVHPN
+363 DATFGNKNFEHPTN
-376 NRTGKGGIHLFK
+376 KNRKGGIRLFDNSLDPEDSSFK
-388 KGRGLRYPD
+388 KCYRRIYPD
-397 FYRKSD
+397 FYCENSREDSND
-403 NIVLDAKYKAL
+403 GIILDAKYKRL
-414 SYNSKNEDDIFS
+414 EKGLIRDDLYQIISYMHTM
-426 EIKISFKRDDI
+426 KIS
-437 HQLVTY
+437 T
-443 MYILKA
+443 
-449 EKGGFIFPDK
+449 GGFVYPQKENEELAEQKPTK
-459 YRNEYS
+459 YHLAN
-465 DDTIRTLP
+465 DTGIIKTF
-473 NWLELEGYGKKING
+473 G
-487 FGLVIP
+487 FVIP
-493 SVKDYNLFK
+493 QCETDYEPFQRK
-502 DKMYNL
+502 IQKM
-508 EKNLL
+508 EKELVREIL
-513 NKIDNT
+513 S

>member
-1 MFFVF
+1 
-6 YTEEWIFQKY
+6 
-16 GIKINQI
+16 
-23 MPHLTLTDN
+23 
-32 NFHNPP
+32 
-38 KLIDVAK
+38 
-45 ETEAA
+45 
-50 IHAYEDLQLV
+50 
-60 ANKSLK
+60 
-66 ELCKNQSLLVFPQCL
+66 
-81 GEHDDGIEEQF
+81 EHDDGIEEQF

-146 ADNNKTENNNQD
+146 CEAKFAENAENNKTENYNQD

-181 NSSGLDFIYLI
+181 SSGFDLVYLI

-229 RQNVPFGGRVAY
+229 RQNVPFGGRIAY